1 MLWMPKVE
9 CCKRILE
16 ITVHSSAALLGVRK
30 YLKLHKT
37 NIELKLRHKFISKQ
51 KQLWHVLRLSTLTL
65 WENNHIL
72 TIVGL
77 FI

>member
-9 CCKRILE
+9 CYKRILE
-16 ITVHSSAALLGVRK
+16 ITVHSSAALLGVQK

-37 NIELKLRHKFISKQ
+37 NIELKSRHKFIPKQ
-51 KQLWHVLRLSTLTL
+51 NQLWHVLRPLTWTL
-65 WENNHIL
+65 WENTGIL